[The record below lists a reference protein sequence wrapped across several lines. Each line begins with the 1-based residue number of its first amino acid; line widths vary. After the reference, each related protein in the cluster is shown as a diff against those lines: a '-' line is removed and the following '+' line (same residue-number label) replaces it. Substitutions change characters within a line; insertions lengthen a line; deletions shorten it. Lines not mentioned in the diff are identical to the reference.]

1 MGKSTLFNALTASK
15 NAEAANFPFCTIDP
29 NIGIVDVVDERLDKL
44 TELSKSKKK
53 IYTNIT
59 FVDIAGLVK
68 GASKG
73 EGLGNKFLSHI
84 REVDAIIH
92 LVRCFDSEKI
102 THVNSKI
109 NPVEDLETI
118 KTEIILSDI
127 DIIQKKLEK
136 GKKKLLEE
144 KQIKILEEK
153 LNQLNEGKE
162 IFINGSDEKKFLS
175 SLGLLSIKPKIIVCN
190 VDEES
195 LANGNAF
202 TKEVQNKYSNEKV
215 VTICADIEDQIMG
228 LDNSER
234 ETFMKEIGLNK
245 TGLNQLIKEGYE
257 LLNLD
262 TFFTSGPE
270 ESRAWTVEKN
280 TPAPKAASVIHTDF
294 EKKFLTTLG
303 LLSIKPKII
312 VCNVDEE
319 SLATGNAFTED
330 VKRKYTAE
338 KIVTICA
345 DIEDQIM
352 GLDNNERETF
362 MKEIGLN
369 KTGLNQLIKEGYDL
383 LNLDTFF
390 TSGPEE
396 SRAWTIEKN
405 TLAPQAASV
414 IHTDFEKNFI
424 RAEAVTCEDFI
435 KFGSA
440 EKCKENGKLR
450 IEGKDYI
457 VKDGDVLYFRVNP

>member
-1 MGKSTLFNALTASK
+1 MGFKCGIVGLPNVGKSTLFNALTASK

-44 TELSKSKKK
+44 AKLSNSKNK
-53 IYTNIT
+53 IYTSIT

-84 REVDAIIH
+84 REVDAIVH
-92 LVRCFDSEKI
+92 LVRCFDSDKI

-118 KTEIILSDI
+118 KTEIILSDL
-127 DIIQKKLEK
+127 DIIQKKLDK
-136 GKKKLLEE
+136 GKKKLLGE
-144 KQIKILEEK
+144 KEVKILEEK
-153 LNQLNEGKE
+153 LNQLNKGLE
-162 IFINGSDEKKFLS
+162 IIINDEAENIFLS
-175 SLGLLSIKPKIIVCN
+175 
-190 VDEES
+190 
-195 LANGNAF
+195 
-202 TKEVQNKYSNEKV
+202 
-215 VTICADIEDQIMG
+215 
-228 LDNSER
+228 
-234 ETFMKEIGLNK
+234 
-245 TGLNQLIKEGYE
+245 
-257 LLNLD
+257 
-262 TFFTSGPE
+262 
-270 ESRAWTVEKN
+270 
-280 TPAPKAASVIHTDF
+280 
-294 EKKFLTTLG
+294 TLG

-319 SLATGNAFTED
+319 SLAKGNTFTD
-330 VKRKYTAE
+330 SVKNKHLDE
-338 KIVTICA
+338 KVITICA

-352 GLDNNERETF
+352 GLDNDERETF

-396 SRAWTIEKN
+396 SRAWTVKKN
-405 TLAPQAASV
+405 TLAPKAASV

-424 RAEAVTCEDFI
+424 RAETVTCEDFV
-435 KFGSA
+435 KYGSA

-457 VKDGDVLYFRVNP
+457 VKDGDVLYFRVNPWPYFFHA

>member
-1 MGKSTLFNALTASK
+1 MGFKCGIVGLPNVGKSTLFNALTASK

-29 NIGIVDVVDERLDKL
+29 NIGIVDVVDKRLDQLTKL
-44 TELSKSKKK
+44 SNSKKK

-92 LVRCFDSEKI
+92 LVRCFESDKI

-109 NPVEDLETI
+109 NPLDDLETI
-118 KTEIILSDI
+118 KTEIILSDL
-127 DIIQKKLEK
+127 DIVQKKLEK

-144 KQIKILEEK
+144 NEVKILEDK
-153 LNQLNEGKE
+153 LKQLNEGKE
-162 IFINGSDEKKFLS
+162 VVSNNKEEEKFLAT
-175 SLGLLSIKPKIIVCN
+175 LGLLSIKPKIIVCN

-195 LANGNAF
+195 LAKGNSY
-202 TKEVQNKYSNEKV
+202 TESVKKNYSEEKV

-228 LDNSER
+228 LDNDER

-270 ESRAWTVEKN
+270 ESRAWT
-280 TPAPKAASVIHTDF
+280 
-294 EKKFLTTLG
+294 
-303 LLSIKPKII
+303 
-312 VCNVDEE
+312 
-319 SLATGNAFTED
+319 
-330 VKRKYTAE
+330 
-338 KIVTICA
+338 
-345 DIEDQIM
+345 
-352 GLDNNERETF
+352 
-362 MKEIGLN
+362 
-369 KTGLNQLIKEGYDL
+369 
-383 LNLDTFF
+383 
-390 TSGPEE
+390 
-396 SRAWTIEKN
+396 IEKN
-405 TLAPQAASV
+405 TLAPKAASV

-424 RAEAVTCEDFI
+424 RAETVSCEDFI
-435 KFGSA
+435 KYGSA

>member
-1 MGKSTLFNALTASK
+1 MGFKCGIVGLPNVGKSTLFNALTASK

-29 NIGIVDVVDERLDKL
+29 NIGIVDVIDGRLDKL
-44 TELSKSKKK
+44 AKLSNSKKK

-92 LVRCFDSEKI
+92 LVRCFESDKI

-118 KTEIILSDI
+118 KTEIILSDL

-136 GKKKLLEE
+136 GKKKLLQE
-144 KQIKILEEK
+144 KEIKILEEK
-153 LNQLNEGKE
+153 LN
-162 IFINGSDEKKFLS
+162 
-175 SLGLLSIKPKIIVCN
+175 
-190 VDEES
+190 
-195 LANGNAF
+195 
-202 TKEVQNKYSNEKV
+202 
-215 VTICADIEDQIMG
+215 
-228 LDNSER
+228 
-234 ETFMKEIGLNK
+234 
-245 TGLNQLIKEGYE
+245 
-257 LLNLD
+257 LLNA
-262 TFFTSGPE
+262 GNE
-270 ESRAWTVEKN
+270 
-280 TPAPKAASVIHTDF
+280 ASINDEF

-390 TSGPEE
+390 TSGPKE
-396 SRAWTIEKN
+396 SRAWTVEKN

>member
-1 MGKSTLFNALTASK
+1 M
-15 NAEAANFPFCTIDP
+15 
-29 NIGIVDVVDERLDKL
+29 
-44 TELSKSKKK
+44 
-53 IYTNIT
+53 
-59 FVDIAGLVK
+59 DIAGLVK

-92 LVRCFDSEKI
+92 LVRCFESDKI
-102 THVNSKI
+102 THVNSNI
-109 NPVEDLETI
+109 NPAEDLETI
-118 KTEIILSDI
+118 KTEIILSDL
-127 DIIQKKLEK
+127 DIVQKKLEK
-136 GKKKLLEE
+136 GKKKLLQE
-144 KQIKILEEK
+144 KEIMILEEK
-153 LNQLNEGKE
+153 LK
-162 IFINGSDEKKFLS
+162 
-175 SLGLLSIKPKIIVCN
+175 
-190 VDEES
+190 
-195 LANGNAF
+195 
-202 TKEVQNKYSNEKV
+202 
-215 VTICADIEDQIMG
+215 
-228 LDNSER
+228 
-234 ETFMKEIGLNK
+234 
-245 TGLNQLIKEGYE
+245 
-257 LLNLD
+257 LLNA
-262 TFFTSGPE
+262 GNE
-270 ESRAWTVEKN
+270 
-280 TPAPKAASVIHTDF
+280 ASINDEF
-294 EKKFLTTLG
+294 EKKFLGTLG

-319 SLATGNAFTED
+319 SLTTGNAFTED
-330 VKRKYTAE
+330 VKKKYSDE

-396 SRAWTIEKN
+396 SRAWTVEKN

>member
-1 MGKSTLFNALTASK
+1 MGFKCGIVGLPNVGKSTLFNALTASK

-29 NIGIVDVVDERLDKL
+29 NIGIVDVIDTRLDQ
-44 TELSKSKKK
+44 LSKLSNSKKK

-92 LVRCFDSEKI
+92 LVRCFESDKI
-102 THVNSKI
+102 THVSSKI
-109 NPVEDLETI
+109 DPVEDLETI

-127 DIIQKKLEK
+127 DVIQKKLDK
-136 GKKKLLEE
+136 GKKKLLDDKEIE
-144 KQIKILEEK
+144 ILEDKLEK
-153 LNQLNEGKE
+153 LNQGLEIKTDNKE
-162 IFINGSDEKKFLS
+162 DNKFLS
-175 SLGLLSIKPKIIVCN
+175 NLGLLSIKPKIIVCN

-195 LANGNAF
+195 FAKGN
-202 TKEVQNKYSNEKV
+202 T
-215 VTICADIEDQIMG
+215 
-228 LDNSER
+228 
-234 ETFMKEIGLNK
+234 
-245 TGLNQLIKEGYE
+245 
-257 LLNLD
+257 
-262 TFFTSGPE
+262 
-270 ESRAWTVEKN
+270 
-280 TPAPKAASVIHTDF
+280 
-294 EKKFLTTLG
+294 
-303 LLSIKPKII
+303 
-312 VCNVDEE
+312 
-319 SLATGNAFTED
+319 FTEN
-330 VKRKYTAE
+330 VKDKHPDE

-352 GLDNNERETF
+352 GLDSNERETF

-396 SRAWTIEKN
+396 SRAWTVKKN
-405 TLAPQAASV
+405 TPAPKAASV

-424 RAEAVTCEDFI
+424 RAETVTCEDFI
-435 KFGSA
+435 KYGSA
-440 EKCKENGKLR
+440 EKCKESGKLR

-457 VKDGDVLYFRVNP
+457 IKDGDVLYFRVNPWPYLFHT

>member
-1 MGKSTLFNALTASK
+1 MGFKCGIVGLPNVGKSTLFNALTASK

-29 NIGIVDVVDERLDKL
+29 NIGIVDVVDERLNQ
-44 TELSKSKKK
+44 LSKLSNSKKK

-92 LVRCFDSEKI
+92 LVRCFESDKI

-127 DIIQKKLEK
+127 DIIQKKLDK
-136 GKKKLLEE
+136 GKKKLLNE
-144 KQIKILEEK
+144 KEIKILEEK
-153 LNQLNEGKE
+153 LDQLNQGLEIKTNNKE
-162 IFINGSDEKKFLS
+162 DNKFLS

-195 LANGNAF
+195 LV
-202 TKEVQNKYSNEKV
+202 K
-215 VTICADIEDQIMG
+215 
-228 LDNSER
+228 
-234 ETFMKEIGLNK
+234 
-245 TGLNQLIKEGYE
+245 
-257 LLNLD
+257 
-262 TFFTSGPE
+262 
-270 ESRAWTVEKN
+270 
-280 TPAPKAASVIHTDF
+280 
-294 EKKFLTTLG
+294 
-303 LLSIKPKII
+303 
-312 VCNVDEE
+312 
-319 SLATGNAFTED
+319 GNAFTEN
-330 VKRKYTAE
+330 VKNKHPNE
-338 KIVTICA
+338 KVVTICA

-362 MKEIGLN
+362 MQEIGLN

-396 SRAWTIEKN
+396 SRAWTVKKN
-405 TLAPQAASV
+405 TSAPKAASV

-424 RAEAVTCEDFI
+424 RAETVTCEDFI

>member
-1 MGKSTLFNALTASK
+1 MGFKCGIVGLPNVGKSTLFNALTASK
-15 NAEAANFPFCTIDP
+15 NAEAANFPFCTINP
-29 NIGIVDVVDERLDKL
+29 NIGVVDVIDTRLDQL
-44 TELSKSKKK
+44 AILSKSKKK

-109 NPVEDLETI
+109 NPANDLETI

-127 DIIQKKLEK
+127 DIVEKKLEK
-136 GKKKLLEE
+136 SKKKLLDE

-153 LNQLNEGKE
+153 LSCLNKGKE
-162 IFINGSDEKKFLS
+162 IKINSEDEKNFLS
-175 SLGLLSIKPKIIVCN
+175 NIGLLSIKPKIIVCN
-190 VDEES
+190 VDEENVS
-195 LANGNAF
+195 NGNNY
-202 TKEVQNKYSNEKV
+202 TQEVIKRYPNEKV
-215 VTICADIEDQIMG
+215 INICADIEDQLSG
-228 LDNSER
+228 LDKNE
-234 ETFMKEIGLNK
+234 KEIFMQDIGLDK
-245 TGLNQLIKEGYE
+245 TGLNQLIKEGYD
-257 LLNLD
+257 LLKLD

-280 TPAPKAASVIHTDF
+280 TSAPK
-294 EKKFLTTLG
+294 
-303 LLSIKPKII
+303 
-312 VCNVDEE
+312 
-319 SLATGNAFTED
+319 
-330 VKRKYTAE
+330 
-338 KIVTICA
+338 
-345 DIEDQIM
+345 
-352 GLDNNERETF
+352 
-362 MKEIGLN
+362 
-369 KTGLNQLIKEGYDL
+369 
-383 LNLDTFF
+383 
-390 TSGPEE
+390 
-396 SRAWTIEKN
+396 
-405 TLAPQAASV
+405 AASV

-435 KFGSA
+435 KYGSA

>member
-1 MGKSTLFNALTASK
+1 MGFKCGIVGLPNVGKSTLFNALTASK

-44 TELSKSKKK
+44 TKLSNSKKK

-84 REVDAIIH
+84 KEVDAIIH
-92 LVRCFDSEKI
+92 LVRCFESDKI

-118 KTEIILSDI
+118 KTEIILSDL

-144 KQIKILEEK
+144 KEVKILEDK
-153 LNQLNEGKE
+153 LKLLNDSKQVVANDKE
-162 IFINGSDEKKFLS
+162 EEKFLTT
-175 SLGLLSIKPKIIVCN
+175 LGLLSIKPKIIVCN

-195 LANGNAF
+195 LAKGNSF
-202 TKEVQNKYSNEKV
+202 TESIKKNYSEEKV

-234 ETFMKEIGLNK
+234 ETFMNEIGLNK
-245 TGLNQLIKEGYE
+245 TGLNKLIKEGYE

-294 EKKFLTTLG
+294 EK
-303 LLSIKPKII
+303 
-312 VCNVDEE
+312 
-319 SLATGNAFTED
+319 
-330 VKRKYTAE
+330 
-338 KIVTICA
+338 
-345 DIEDQIM
+345 
-352 GLDNNERETF
+352 
-362 MKEIGLN
+362 
-369 KTGLNQLIKEGYDL
+369 
-383 LNLDTFF
+383 
-390 TSGPEE
+390 
-396 SRAWTIEKN
+396 
-405 TLAPQAASV
+405 
-414 IHTDFEKNFI
+414 NFI
-424 RAEAVTCEDFI
+424 RAETVTCEDFI
-435 KFGSA
+435 KYGSA

>member
-1 MGKSTLFNALTASK
+1 MGFKCGIVGLPNVGKSTLFNALTASK

-29 NIGIVDVVDERLDKL
+29 NIGIVDVIDGRLDKL
-44 TELSKSKKK
+44 AKLSNSKKK

-92 LVRCFDSEKI
+92 LVRCFESDKI

-118 KTEIILSDI
+118 KTEIILSDL

-136 GKKKLLEE
+136 GKKKLLQE
-144 KQIKILEEK
+144 KEIKILEEK
-153 LNQLNEGKE
+153 LN
-162 IFINGSDEKKFLS
+162 
-175 SLGLLSIKPKIIVCN
+175 
-190 VDEES
+190 
-195 LANGNAF
+195 
-202 TKEVQNKYSNEKV
+202 
-215 VTICADIEDQIMG
+215 
-228 LDNSER
+228 
-234 ETFMKEIGLNK
+234 
-245 TGLNQLIKEGYE
+245 
-257 LLNLD
+257 LLNA
-262 TFFTSGPE
+262 GNE
-270 ESRAWTVEKN
+270 
-280 TPAPKAASVIHTDF
+280 ASINDEF

-369 KTGLNQLIKEGYDL
+369 KTGLNQLIKEVYDL

-396 SRAWTIEKN
+396 SRAWTVEKN

>member
-1 MGKSTLFNALTASK
+1 MGFKCGIVGLPNVGKSTLFNALTASK

-29 NIGIVDVVDERLDKL
+29 NIGIVDVVDKRLDQL
-44 TELSKSKKK
+44 TNLSNSKKK

-92 LVRCFDSEKI
+92 LVRCFESDKI
-102 THVNSKI
+102 THVNANI
-109 NPVEDLETI
+109 NPTEDLETI

-127 DIIQKKLEK
+127 DVMQKKLDK
-136 GKKKLLEE
+136 GKKKLLGDKEIAVLE
-144 KQIKILEEK
+144 KK
-153 LNQLNEGKE
+153 LQQLNEGNE
-162 IFINGSDEKKFLS
+162 ITIEDDEENKFLS
-175 SLGLLSIKPKIIVCN
+175 NLGLLSTKPKIIVCN
-190 VDEES
+190 VDEDS
-195 LANGNAF
+195 LAKGN
-202 TKEVQNKYSNEKV
+202 
-215 VTICADIEDQIMG
+215 
-228 LDNSER
+228 
-234 ETFMKEIGLNK
+234 
-245 TGLNQLIKEGYE
+245 
-257 LLNLD
+257 
-262 TFFTSGPE
+262 FFT
-270 ESRAWTVEKN
+270 ESVRNKHPN
-280 TPAPKAASVIHTDF
+280 
-294 EKKFLTTLG
+294 
-303 LLSIKPKII
+303 
-312 VCNVDEE
+312 
-319 SLATGNAFTED
+319 
-330 VKRKYTAE
+330 E

-352 GLDNNERETF
+352 GLDSNEREAF
-362 MKEIGLN
+362 MKEVGLD

-396 SRAWTIEKN
+396 SRAWTVKKN
-405 TLAPQAASV
+405 TLAPKAASA

-424 RAEAVTCEDFI
+424 RAETVTCEDFI
-435 KFGSA
+435 KYGSA